1 MGSEKNC
8 QIVVEEELRGG
19 CWYLHVQFVQ
29 QRAGHGAHSG
39 QYKGIE
45 ATQRDTPTL
54 K

>member
-8 QIVVEEELRGG
+8 QIVVKEELRGG
-19 CWYLHVQFVQ
+19 FWYLHVQFVQ
-29 QRAGHGAHSG
+29 QRAGHGVHSG

-45 ATQRDTPTL
+45 ATQRGTPTL